1 MATQPSLSADG
12 IRPHYYATRGMGRR
26 LRLPKVGKPATWP
39 PPNKKRSPR
48 THPPAEQPK
57 EDPADEKAL
66 RELHREFVAAYNKGN
81 AEAVAAFYAPDAY
94 FVGIR
99 GETYHGRAK
108 IEKRTANFL
117 AQNKGAKLKSPLG
130 SLRFITPDVAI
141 SDRSEELTPTVED
154 GSGSIHATVVYVK
167 RDGKWLQASVRLM
180 VPFQPSNR

>member
-12 IRPHYYATRGMGRR
+12 IRRHCYATRGMGR
-26 LRLPKVGKPATWP
+26 LRLPKVGKPATSP
-39 PPNKKRSPR
+39 TPNKKPSPR
-48 THPPAEQPK
+48 T
-57 EDPADEKAL
+57 L

-81 AEAVAAFYAPDAY
+81 AEAVAAFYAPDAD

-99 GETYHGRAK
+99 CDTYHGRAE
-108 IEKRTANFL
+108 IEKRTANFF
-117 AQNKGAKLKSPLG
+117 AQNKGAKLKSPFG

-154 GSGSIHATVVYVK
+154 GSGRIHATVVYVK

-180 VPFQPSNR
+180 VPFHPSNR